1 MSFIKWNLKADSKPV
16 QVHKEEQEELLDFNS
31 KLADLMSG
39 KTKKPISVLV

>member
-1 MSFIKWNLKADSKPV
+1 MPFIKANIKADCKPV

-39 KTKKPISVLV
+39 